1 MNLRSDWGHRWHVT
15 YLIHQRD
22 RRAMIFGRGMYIVLS
37 LSLLVAVFLLRN
49 NLTFINENGL
59 LVVSGAFNTPLFV
72 VIILSSIYLALSSVT
87 TIAREREHGTMEA
100 LFYGPIDSISYVLG
114 KYLAQIST
122 YVVMIVIY
130 ALSFMLYA
138 GLTNF
143 TFSFRL
149 SWIILLSVLIASNFI
164 AVGIFLSTLSSKV
177 RTALLFFLSVVL
189 VFLVI
194 EVAHD
199 FLSVIP
205 PQTEYYN
212 PLSFLQSVLAFLNQI
227 VNWLSPLAYLNEGM
241 EAVRRSSTTAY
252 LLTFS
257 ISIIYTL
264 VFLGLSV
271 VTLERKGVRK

>member
-1 MNLRSDWGHRWHVT
+1 VNLRSDWGHRWHAT

-59 LVVSGAFNTPLFV
+59 LVVSGAFNAPLFV

-130 ALSFMLYA
+130 TLSFMLYA

-143 TFSFRL
+143 TFSFSL
-149 SWIILLSVLIASNFI
+149 SWIIVLSVLIASNFI
-164 AVGIFLSTLSSKV
+164 AVGIFFSTLSSKV

-199 FLSVIP
+199 FLSTIP
-205 PQTEYYN
+205 LQTEYYN
-212 PLSFLQSVLAFLNQI
+212 PLSFSQSVLAFLNQI

-241 EAVRRSSTTAY
+241 EAVRRSSATAY
-252 LLTFS
+252 LLIFS
-257 ISIIYTL
+257 ISTVYTL